1 MAAFNG
7 PAIPLPSVVV
17 VPNNETVGGTLSVT
31 GATTLSSAV
40 NMTGLLTVSGFGT
53 NIFSAGG
60 TGDNAVTIRNT
71 TAGTANT
78 AYFAMGNDASVSVL
92 EIYATSSTYTTSAPY
107 YQDGVTIRASRVGG
121 LSIASTNASGAI
133 RFYTGGS
140 TERWVIN
147 SGGDLYPSV
156 TSTYDIGSTSLGLR
170 RIHMTGTDVIY
181 APNSGSNTGTAIVQA
196 SNNYWYRLTSSRR
209 YKECI
214 TPFAVTDDQL
224 RKFVALAP
232 QNWDYIGAQTG
243 AAGFIA
249 EDLDELGI
257 LNRYGRS
264 PLVNYN
270 EDGLVESNRDY
281 SIIGLQHLVLQQH
294 DATITQLTARIA
306 ALETKDH

>member
-1 MAAFNG
+1 MAAFNS
-7 PAIPLPSVVV
+7 PSIPLPSVVV
-17 VPNNETVGGTLSVT
+17 VPNNETVGGTLTVT
-31 GATTLSSAV
+31 GATTLSTV

-53 NIFSAGG
+53 SSFSAGG

-71 TAGTANT
+71 TAGTTNT
-78 AYFAMGNDASVSVL
+78 AYFAMGNDVSAGVL
-92 EIYATSSTYTTSAPY
+92 ELYATSSTYTTAAPY
-107 YQDGVTIRASRVGG
+107 YQDGVTLRSSRVGG
-121 LSIASTNASGAI
+121 LSIACTNASGAI

-140 TERWVIN
+140 TEQWTIN
-147 SGGDLYPSV
+147 SGGDFLPSV
-156 TSTYDIGSTSLGLR
+156 TATHDIGTTTLGLR
-170 RIHMTGTDVIY
+170 RVHIAGTDVIY
-181 APNSGSNTGTAIVQA
+181 APNSSSNTGTAIVQA

-209 YKECI
+209 YKEHLS
-214 TPFAVTDDQL
+214 PFAVTDDQL

-232 QNWDYIGAQTG
+232 QHWDYIGAQTG
-243 AAGFIA
+243 AVGFIA
-249 EDLDELGI
+249 EDLDGLGI
-257 LNRYGRS
+257 LNSYGRS